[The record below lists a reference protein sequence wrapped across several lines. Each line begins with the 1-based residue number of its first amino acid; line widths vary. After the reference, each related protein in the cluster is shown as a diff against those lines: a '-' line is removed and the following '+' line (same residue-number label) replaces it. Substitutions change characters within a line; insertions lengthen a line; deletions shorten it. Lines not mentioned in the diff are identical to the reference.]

1 MKTLPQALALGTAQT
16 IAWASSTYLPAILA
30 QPIAAELGVSTA
42 SVFGAFSLSLVV
54 MALAGPP
61 VGRGIDT
68 AARAG
73 RGSLRGDPPG
83 RRPRAGGSMRG
94 GRTVPDRAGSHL
106 TRFPTAG
113 PARRP

>member
-30 QPIAAELGVSTA
+30 QPIARELGVSTA

-61 VGRGIDT
+61 VGRAID
-68 AARAG
+68 
-73 RGSLRGDPPG
+73 
-83 RRPRAGGSMRG
+83 RAGGRG
-94 GRTVPDRAGSHL
+94 VLAVSSVVIALGQVALGLAH
-106 TRFPTAG
+106 G
-113 PARRP
+113 PFALYGAWLVIGLGMAMGL